1 MLVLNRC
8 RDVIQVERSLL
19 LTCTVRTTP
28 SSLEMGSL
36 IIKANPAVAVG
47 WTERVLGVLSDY
59 LCLDKTPDITTWR
72 EQWASRNGCTNS
84 STNAMIQNAVFPNT
98 SMRAWSCGDLP
109 RRSLGIP
116 YRVWGTASLILS
128 GLTMG
133 LLGLTRRKM
142 LFYRFIPN
150 THCNALTL
158 FCYI

>member
-36 IIKANPAVAVG
+36 IIKANLAVAVG
-47 WTERVLGVLSDY
+47 WTEHVLGVLSDY

-98 SMRAWSCGDLP
+98 SMRAWSCGDP
-109 RRSLGIP
+109 AAQVTGYTIQGLGHS
-116 YRVWGTASLILS
+116 W
-128 GLTMG
+128 
-133 LLGLTRRKM
+133 
-142 LFYRFIPN
+142 PN
-150 THCNALTL
+150 TVGLDHGIVGFNATQDVILPFYTQHAL
-158 FCYI
+158 